1 VTDKPTRSHN
11 SRLSG
16 GNDDDDDDDDC
27 DGCETLTDAQAVA
40 CCSSS
45 ELFIVTFFVSVFVR
59 LRLCFI
65 CLYVCLKSRYVVDI
79 LFHTNDK

>member
-16 GNDDDDDDDDC
+16 GNDDDDDDDDGDC

-45 ELFIVTFFVSVFVR
+45 ELFIV
-59 LRLCFI
+59 
-65 CLYVCLKSRYVVDI
+65 LYLSVCLSEITLCCLCNVHITIV
-79 LFHTNDK
+79 FHTNDK